1 MNPHR
6 EIGGDFLSKSPFYR
20 TQDVIYCIQEV
31 RIMLNEILEQEF
43 LLRKNKPIEYI
54 GIYELDWLMDDN
66 QLDCEGIIVSF
77 TDKQYLIKS
86 LSIGED
92 DYDFFYYEFY
102 QSYDCR
108 KILSSNDEQIYF
120 VRKEEEEDSF
130 RVLRFQIGNRPILA
144 TADDEGLLTIGI
156 SHWDV
161 NDEWLDFENNHLLND
176 R

>member
-1 MNPHR
+1 
-6 EIGGDFLSKSPFYR
+6 
-20 TQDVIYCIQEV
+20 
-31 RIMLNEILEQEF
+31 MLNKISEQEF
-43 LLRKNKPIEYI
+43 LLRKKEPIEYI

-66 QLDCEGIIVSF
+66 QLDCEGIIVAFS
-77 TDKQYLIKS
+77 DKQYLIKS

-92 DYDFFYYEFY
+92 DYEFFYYEFSQAY
-102 QSYDCR
+102 ECR
-108 KILSSNDEQIYF
+108 KILSSDKEPIYF

-144 TADDEGLLTIGI
+144 TAEADELLTIGV

-161 NDEWLDFENNHLLND
+161 NDEWLDFENNNLLND